1 MKNFI
6 TILISSLFLFLSS
19 SLFAQV
25 LFSDNFESG
34 TASTEWGVYRNGEET
49 ITAVPMGNAP
59 SALEGGGNY
68 VGYLQDSDGTYTGA
82 AIALAG
88 DISAA
93 NYTIEADIY
102 CYANNPNGSAYTG
115 VVMYA
120 DSSKRTYI
128 KLVADFDASQR
139 MRLYNN
145 HLNMTTFQYTFH
157 HQFDADDMPNGIPT
171 EDGWYKMKVEV
182 RTINEDTTAFWCY
195 FDGVLL
201 NGSPIYDTGDDRM
214 ASGKF
219 GLFSFQQGESGI
231 AGYYDNVVVTEV
243 SDETD
248 NLFADD
254 FESGTASTEWGVYR
268 ADEETV
274 TAVPMGDAPSALEGG
289 GDYVGYLQDSDGTYT
304 GAAIA
309 LAGDIGDA
317 DYSIEADVYC
327 YVNNPNGSAY
337 TGVVMYADSSKRT
350 YIKLV
355 ADFDASQRMRLYN
368 NHLNMTTFQYTFH
381 HQFGTDDMPNGI
393 PTEDG
398 WYKMKVEVRTINED
412 TTAFWSYFNGVLL
425 NGSPIYDTGDDRMAS
440 GKFGLFSFQQGESGI
455 PGYFDNV
462 IVKKLDPVTSVEKNK
477 KDINALPEGFVLEQN
492 YPNPFNPSTTINF
505 SIPESGLVTLK
516 VFNMLGQEVAEL
528 VNSFKSAGSYSASF
542 DAANL
547 PTGLYVYT
555 IRVDNYTATKKMLL
569 IK

>member
-1 MKNFI
+1 MKKFT
-6 TILISSLFLFLSS
+6 TILISSILLFLSS

-34 TASTEWGVYRNGEET
+34 TASAEWGVYRAGEET
-49 ITAVPMGNAP
+49 VTAVPMGDAP
-59 SALEGGGNY
+59 KALSNGGNY

-88 DISAA
+88 DVSAA
-93 NYTIEADIY
+93 NYNIEADVY
-102 CYANNPNGSAYTG
+102 CYVNNANGSAYTG
-115 VVMYA
+115 VTFYS
-120 DSSKRTYI
+120 DSTRSVYL
-128 KLVADFDASQR
+128 KLVADFDGSQR

-145 HLNMTTFQYTFH
+145 RLNMTTFQYTFH
-157 HQFDADDMPNGIPT
+157 HQFGAADMPNGIPT
-171 EDGWYKMKVEV
+171 EDGWHKMRVEV
-182 RTINEDTTAFWCY
+182 RTINEDTTAFWSY

-201 NGSPIYDTGDDRM
+201 NGSPVYDTGDDRM

-219 GLFSFQQGESGI
+219 GLFSFQQGETGI

-243 SDETD
+243 SAETD

-268 ADEETV
+268 AGEETV
-274 TAVPMGDAPSALEGG
+274 TAVPMGDAPSALDGG

-309 LAGDIGDA
+309 LAGDVDET

-337 TGVVMYADSSKRT
+337 TGVTFYSDSTKSV
-350 YIKLV
+350 YLKLV
-355 ADFDASQRMRLYN
+355 ADFDGSQRMRLYN
-368 NHLNMTTFQYTFH
+368 NRLNMTTFQYTFH
-381 HQFGTDDMPNGI
+381 HQFDAADMPNGI
-393 PTEDG
+393 PTADG
-398 WYKMKVEVRTINED
+398 WYKIKVEVRTINED
-412 TTAFWSYFNGVLL
+412 TTAFWSYFDGVLL
-425 NGSPIYDTGDDRMAS
+425 NGSPIYDTGVDRMAS
-440 GKFGLFSFQQGESGI
+440 GKFGLFSFQQGETGI

-462 IVKKLDPVTSVEKNK
+462 VVKKLDAITSVKENREK
-477 KDINALPEGFVLEQN
+477 INTVPEGFVLEQN
-492 YPNPFNPSTTINF
+492 YPNPFNPSTVINF
-505 SIPESGLVTLK
+505 SISESALVTLK

-528 VNSFKSAGSYSASF
+528 VNSVKSAGSYSATF